1 MLNVNQTSQL
11 LTQMEN
17 SKRIVCVCHDN
28 PDGDAIGSMLG
39 LSLILKENFKDKEII
54 SACKD
59 QAPAS
64 FKFIKSVESIKNIIN
79 PQSGDLFFFLD
90 SAEPKLISFHEIHP
104 YLFSPETTKE
114 KGISTIKADHHPS
127 GSEFGQ
133 INFLDPEAASTCE
146 IVVDMMDAVDFKINT
161 DAATAL
167 LTGIYTD
174 TGSMMHSNTSQR
186 VYRTSAR
193 LLRAGADQKKI
204 VENVYRTTK
213 PSSLRL
219 WGKVLEKISITPEGG
234 AVSAVT
240 MSDFRSTGSHFSE
253 LNGAIDYLN
262 SIPGMKFSMIL
273 SERDG
278 KVKGSLRTLREDVDV
293 SAMAQKFSG
302 GGHKK
307 AAGFSLD
314 GTLEEERRWKVVP
327 GDASTRTST
336 NSG

>member
-1 MLNVNQTSQL
+1 MLNVNQTSQV
-11 LTQMEN
+11 LTQMER

-28 PDGDAIGSMLG
+28 PDGDAVGSMLG
-39 LSLILKENFKDKEII
+39 LSLVLKENFSDKEII
-54 SACKD
+54 AACKD

-64 FKFIKSVESIKNIIN
+64 FKFIKDVSLIKNIIN
-79 PQSGDLFFFLD
+79 PQSGDLVIILD
-90 SAEPKLISFHEIHP
+90 SAEPKLVNFHEAHP
-104 YLFSPETTKE
+104 RLFSPDLAKE
-114 KGISTIKADHHPS
+114 DGISTIKIDHHPV
-127 GSEFGQ
+127 GTEFGQ
-133 INFLDPEAASTCE
+133 LNFLDSEAASTCE
-146 IVVDMMDAVDFKINT
+146 IVVDILDAINFDINS

-174 TGSMMHSNTSQR
+174 TGSLMHSNTSQR
-186 VYRTSAR
+186 VYRTCAR
-193 LLRAGADQKKI
+193 LLRAGADQKSI
-204 VENVYRTTK
+204 IENVYRTTK

-262 SIPGMKFSMIL
+262 SIPGMRFSMIL

-278 KVKGSLRTLREDVDV
+278 KVKGSLRTLRDDVDV

-307 AAGFSLD
+307 AAGFTLD

-327 GDASTRTST
+327 NDASAS
-336 NSG
+336 SG